1 MYLGWAGKLM
11 GYAAAGKPTPELRR
25 ACRAVWEL
33 CCLSAQAATFGAS
46 NLGTG
51 DWVAHKTTGAPSQ
64 EYVVPL
70 EQAIVDA
77 VCEGGVEGQ
86 RALAAAAQLEFE
98 RVSVEVALALVDA
111 AEARGVHFDGV
122 ALTGGCALNVLAN
135 QRLADALRRRKRPLG
150 IYVPP
155 APNDS
160 GQALGMLWAARPPAG
175 VPGPLQY
182 AGFDLWD
189 RDDVEAA
196 AVARGAEKLTGVD
209 KLAAILA
216 GGDNCTADTA
226 PARRPIV
233 AIVRGRQE
241 FGPRALGHRSLV
253 AVPDSDEVRD
263 RMNRLKHRQWYR
275 PTAPVVAAEAMGDLF
290 GEERLESVHEYGAP
304 GPRRGA
310 REISGARPPRRHSAP
325 PVGRGDGR
333 PAPRAAPGRRP
344 SHRDCRPSS
353 THPST
358 RGASPSATPRRR
370 PRVCN
375 VLSPTCD
382 YESSTNAKAF
392 KSTSGTW
399 GAAWVETKVR
409 PATGALTEC
418 CGGAAASSISCPAGP
433 SLLKRPTHAYG
444 IVRVRPFSF
453 EPGRGYALR
462 SHSASKSVRD
472 GGLSVGASTRQI

>member
-1 MYLGWAGKLM
+1 MEVFARLNYDLGQFYTFFASLIPEVSGVSTAATCEKLTKGDVAETPQGWHPTMYLGWAGKLM

-33 CCLSAQAATFGAS
+33 SGRLSAQAATFGAS

-70 EQAIVDA
+70 EHAIVDA

-216 GGDNCTADTA
+216 GGDNCTADTCA
-226 PARRPIV
+226 ARRPIV

-290 GEERLESVHEYGAP
+290 GRNVSSPYMSMAPRVLDATRAKSPALGHLDGTARHQSVEGTDEPWLHALLL
-304 GPRRGA
+304 A
-310 REISGARPPRRHSAP
+310 
-325 PVGRGDGR
+325 VGRLTGIAALINTSFNTRGKPICNTAKEALAMLDDLPDLDYVLIDDWLFKR
-333 PAPRAAPGRRP
+333 RAAPG
-344 SHRDCRPSS
+344 
-353 THPST
+353 
-358 RGASPSATPRRR
+358 
-370 PRVCN
+370 
-375 VLSPTCD
+375 
-382 YESSTNAKAF
+382 E
-392 KSTSGTW
+392 
-399 GAAWVETKVR
+399 
-409 PATGALTEC
+409 
-418 CGGAAASSISCPAGP
+418 
-433 SLLKRPTHAYG
+433 
-444 IVRVRPFSF
+444 
-453 EPGRGYALR
+453 
-462 SHSASKSVRD
+462 
-472 GGLSVGASTRQI
+472 